1 MADNTPTPAPAVPAA
16 PAPALGNI
24 ITIFSTKG
32 GVGKT
37 LLAVNLAI
45 ALAQEGKRVALL
57 DMDLQAIQ
65 DMARMIDA
73 TPQYSIFDIIS
84 ILEKI
89 EQAGNIKNYMTLV
102 STAGIDF
109 LPAITRP
116 KQSPHITGD
125 RIGKIAAMLAPYY
138 DFIIVDGGRAFTDSL
153 ISIFNRSNLIL
164 FIVTPDILSVYE
176 TRWGL
181 DVLQS
186 LHFPLKMIKLLLNRA
201 ESKSGLSW
209 QEVKLALPC
218 EIISSIPSDGRVVG
232 LALNRGVPV
241 VIDSPSSRVSAGI
254 KKFAQELITN
264 QSLYI
269 AHKEVADLR
278 SIKKEDVPAAGTFWD
293 MMGLSDKV
301 KWIKPIEQEDE
312 ILRLK
317 RRIHARLIEELDL
330 KRLDMELINNP
341 KKAKELRE
349 KAEKIIT
356 NLLADETGAFLSSL
370 EVREKLVK
378 EIADEALG
386 LGPLEELLRDP
397 DISDIMVNNK
407 DQVYIEKHGRVELT
421 SKKFISDDQVKVV
434 IERIIAPLG
443 RRIDESVPMV
453 DARLPDGSRVNAII
467 PPLSLTGPTLTI
479 RKFARE
485 HFTIEDLIAR
495 FGSLDRDV
503 ADFLAACVLSR
514 KNIIVSGGTGSGKT
528 TFLNILSDFIPSTER
543 IVTIEDA
550 AELKLNQEHW
560 VRLESRPP
568 NIEGKGAISIR
579 DLFRNCLRMRPD
591 RIVIGECRGGEAL
604 DMLQAMNTGHDGS
617 LTTIHANSTR
627 DVLTRLDS
635 MILMSGV
642 ELPIRAIREMTA
654 SAIDIVIQTAR
665 LSDGTRKITQVT
677 EVAGMDDELHIKFAD
692 IFQFKQMSIDRDTG
706 KVIGEFT
713 ATGHVPSFYEELIT
727 RGIHLSSDIFKAKQL
742 PK

>member
-1 MADNTPTPAPAVPAA
+1 MAENNQKI
-16 PAPALGNI
+16 GNVI
-24 ITIFSTKG
+24 SIFSTKG

-37 LLAVNLAI
+37 LIAVNVAI
-45 ALAQEGKRVALL
+45 SLAQEGKKVALIDL
-57 DMDLQAIQ
+57 DLQAVQ

-73 TPQYSIFDIIS
+73 TPQYSIFDIVS
-84 ILEKI
+84 ILDKV

-102 STAGIDF
+102 PVGIDF

-125 RIGKIAAMLAPYY
+125 RIGKVINMLMSYY

-164 FIVTPDILSVYE
+164 FVVTPDILSVYE

-186 LHFPLKMIKLLLNRA
+186 LHFPLKMIKLVLNRA

-218 EIISSIPSDGRVVG
+218 DIVASIPSDGRVVG

-241 VIDSPSSRVSAGI
+241 VVDNPSSRVSSGI
-254 KKFAQELITN
+254 KKFVQDLISN
-264 QSLYI
+264 PSLFI
-269 AHKEVADLR
+269 AHKEVEDLR
-278 SIKKEDVPAAGTFWD
+278 SIKKEEFPAAGTFWD
-293 MMGLSDKV
+293 AMGLADKV
-301 KWIKPIEQEDE
+301 KWIKPLEEEDE
-312 ILRLK
+312 IIKLK
-317 RRIHARLIEELDL
+317 RRIHGRLIEELDL
-330 KRLDMELINNP
+330 KRLDMELISNP

-349 KAEKIIT
+349 KAERIIS
-356 NLLADETGAFLSSL
+356 NLLAEETGAFLSSF

-386 LGPLEELLRDP
+386 LGPLEDLLRNG
-397 DISDIMVNNK
+397 DITDIMVNNK
-407 DQVYIEKHGRVELT
+407 DQVYIEQHGKIELT

-453 DARLPDGSRVNAII
+453 DSRLPDGSRVNAII

-485 HFTIEDLIAR
+485 HLTAEDLITR
-495 FGSLDRDV
+495 YDSLTRPV
-503 ADFLAACVLSR
+503 ADFLAACVLAR
-514 KNIIVSGGTGSGKT
+514 KNMIVSGGTGSGKT
-528 TFLNILSDFIPSTER
+528 TFLNILSAFIPNDER
-543 IVTIEDA
+543 IITIEDA
-550 AELKLNQEHW
+550 AELQLNQEHW

-568 NIEGKGAISIR
+568 NIEGKGAITIR

-654 SAIDIVIQTAR
+654 SAIDVIVQTAR
-665 LSDGTRKITQVT
+665 LSDGSRKVTQVT
-677 EVAGMDDELHIKFAD
+677 EVVGMDDELHIKFVD
-692 IFQFKQMSIDRDTG
+692 IFRFKQIGLDKEHNN
-706 KVIGEFT
+706 KVIGDFV
-713 ATGHVPSFYEELIT
+713 ATGHLPSFYDELIT
-727 RGIHLSSDIFKAKQL
+727 RGINL
-742 PK
+742 PREVFTSTETSL

>member
-1 MADNTPTPAPAVPAA
+1 MTENPPV
-16 PAPALGNI
+16 GNVI
-24 ITIFSTKG
+24 SIFSTKG

-45 ALAQEGKRVALL
+45 AMAQEGKKVALIDL
-57 DMDLQAIQ
+57 DLQAIQ
-65 DMARMIDA
+65 DMARMLDC
-73 TPQYSIFDIIS
+73 TPQYSIFDIVT
-84 ILEKI
+84 ILDKV
-89 EQAGNIKNYMTLV
+89 EQAATIKNYVTFV
-102 STAGIDF
+102 SKYGIDF

-116 KQSPHITGD
+116 KQSPHITGE
-125 RIGKIAAMLAPYY
+125 RIGKVVGMMTTQY
-138 DFIIVDGGRAFTDSL
+138 DCIIVDGGRAFTDTL
-153 ISIFNRSNLIL
+153 IQIFNRTNLIL
-164 FIVTPDILSVYE
+164 FVVTPDILSVYE

-186 LHFPLKMIKLLLNRA
+186 LHFPVRMIKLVLNRA

-209 QEVKLALPC
+209 QEVKLALSS
-218 EIISSIPSDGRVVG
+218 EIVASIPSDGRVVG

-241 VIDSPSSRVSAGI
+241 VFDNPSSRVSGAI
-254 KKFAQELITN
+254 KKFAKDLIGN
-264 QSLYI
+264 AAFYI
-269 AHKEVADLR
+269 EHKELEELR
-278 SIKKEDVPAAGTFWD
+278 SIRREELPAAGSFWD
-293 MMGLSDKV
+293 AMGLTDKV
-301 KWIKPIEQEDE
+301 RRIKAVEQEDE
-312 ILRLK
+312 IIKLK

-341 KKAKELRE
+341 RKAKDLRE
-349 KAEKIIT
+349 KAERIIS
-356 NLLADETGAFLSSL
+356 NLLTEETGAFLSSM

-386 LGPLEELLRDP
+386 LGPLEELLRDQ
-397 DISDIMVNNK
+397 DITDIMVNNK
-407 DQVYIEKHGRVELT
+407 DSVYVERHGRLELT
-421 SKKFISDDQVKVV
+421 SKKFISDDQVRVV
-434 IERIIAPLG
+434 IERIVAPLG

-485 HFTIEDLIAR
+485 HYTVEDLVSR
-495 FGSLDRDV
+495 FHSLTRPI
-503 ADFLAACVLSR
+503 ADFLAACVVAR

-528 TFLNILSDFIPSTER
+528 TFLNILSAFIPNTER

-550 AELKLNQEHW
+550 AELRLSQEHW

-568 NIEGKGAISIR
+568 NIEGKGAVTIR

-591 RIVIGECRGGEAL
+591 RIIIGECRSGEAL

-654 SAIDIVIQTAR
+654 SAINIVVQTAR
-665 LSDGTRKITQVT
+665 LSDGRRRVTQVT
-677 EVAGMDDELHIKFAD
+677 EVCGMDDELHIKFVD
-692 IFQFKQMSIDRDTG
+692 IFRFRQTG
-706 KVIGEFT
+706 VEPETKEVLGDFV
-713 ATGHVPSFYEELIT
+713 ATGYIPTFYEDLIT
-727 RGIHLSSDIFKAKQL
+727 RGITL
-742 PK
+742 PKDTFAPEKPAG

>member
-1 MADNTPTPAPAVPAA
+1 MTENPPQSQ
-16 PAPALGNI
+16 ALGRVA
-24 ITIFSTKG
+24 TIFSTKG

-37 LLAVNLAI
+37 LIAVNLAI
-45 ALAQEGKRVALL
+45 TLAQEGKKVALIDL
-57 DMDLQAIQ
+57 DLQGVQ

-84 ILEKI
+84 IIDKV

-102 STAGIDF
+102 PAGIDF

-116 KQSPHITGD
+116 KQSPHITPD
-125 RIGKIAAMLAPYY
+125 RIGKVINMIIPFY
-138 DFIIVDGGRAFTDSL
+138 DFVIVDGGRAFTDSL
-153 ISIFNRSNLIL
+153 IGIFNRSNLIL
-164 FIVTPDILSVYE
+164 FIATPDILSVYE

-186 LHFPLKMIKLLLNRA
+186 LHFPLKMIKILLNRA

-218 EIISSIPSDGRVVG
+218 EIIASIPSDGRVVG

-241 VIDSPSSRVSAGI
+241 VVDSPSSRVSVAV
-254 KKFAQELITN
+254 KKFAQDLIGN
-264 QSLYI
+264 SFLYI
-269 AHKEVADLR
+269 AHKEVEELR
-278 SIKKEDVPAAGTFWD
+278 SIKKEELPAAGTFWD
-293 MMGLSDKV
+293 AMGLSDKV

-312 ILRLK
+312 IIRLK

-356 NLLADETGAFLSSL
+356 NLLAEETGAFLSSF

-378 EIADEALG
+378 EVADEALG
-386 LGPLEELLRDP
+386 LGPLEELLRNA
-397 DISDIMVNNK
+397 DITDIMVNNK
-407 DQVYIEKHGRVELT
+407 DQVYVEDHGKLILT
-421 SKKFISDDQVKVV
+421 SKKFISDDQVRVV

-485 HFTIEDLIAR
+485 HYTVEDLITR
-495 FGSLDRDV
+495 FNSVDRNT
-503 ADFLAACVLSR
+503 ADFLSACVVAR
-514 KNIIVSGGTGSGKT
+514 KNMIVSGGTGSGKT
-528 TFLNILSDFIPSTER
+528 TFLNILSAFIPNDER
-543 IVTIEDA
+543 IVTLEDA
-550 AELKLNQEHW
+550 AELRLSQEHW

-568 NIEGKGAISIR
+568 NIEGKGAIGIR

-591 RIVIGECRGGEAL
+591 RIVIGECRGGEVL

-617 LTTIHANSTR
+617 MTTVHASSTH
-627 DVLTRLDS
+627 DVMTRLDS

-642 ELPIRAIREMTA
+642 ELPIRAIREMIA
-654 SAIDIVIQTAR
+654 SAIDLIVQTAR
-665 LSDGTRKITQVT
+665 LSDGTRKIVQVT
-677 EVAGMDDELHIKFAD
+677 EITGMDDEMHLKMKD
-692 IFQFKQMSIDRDTG
+692 IFRFRQISIDKEHG
-706 KVIGEFT
+706 NKVIGKFV
-713 ATGHVPSFYEELIT
+713 ATGHVPSFYDELIT
-727 RGIHLSSDIFKAKQL
+727 RGINLPREIFN
-742 PK
+742 PTE

>member
-1 MADNTPTPAPAVPAA
+1 MAENTSV
-16 PAPALGNI
+16 GNVI
-24 ITIFSTKG
+24 SIFSTKG

-37 LLAVNLAI
+37 LIAVNVAI
-45 ALAQEGKRVALL
+45 VLAQEGKKVALIDL
-57 DMDLQAIQ
+57 DLQAIQ

-73 TPQYSIFDIIS
+73 TPQYSIFDIVS
-84 ILEKI
+84 ILDKVES
-89 EQAGNIKNYMTLV
+89 AGNIKNYMTLV
-102 STAGIDF
+102 PVGIDF

-116 KQSPHITGD
+116 KQSPHITPE
-125 RIGKIAAMLAPYY
+125 RIGKVINMLTSFY
-138 DFIIVDGGRAFTDSL
+138 DFIVVDGGRAFTDSL

-186 LHFPLKMIKLLLNRA
+186 LHFPLKMLKLVLNRA

-218 EIISSIPSDGRVVG
+218 DIVASIPSDGRVVG

-241 VIDSPSSRVSAGI
+241 VIDNPSSRVSSSI
-254 KKFAQELITN
+254 KKFVQDLISN
-264 QSLYI
+264 PSLYI
-269 AHKEVADLR
+269 AHKEVEDLR
-278 SIKKEDVPAAGTFWD
+278 SIKKEEFPAAGTFWD
-293 MMGLSDKV
+293 AMGLADKV
-301 KWIKPIEQEDE
+301 KWIKPIEEEDE
-312 ILRLK
+312 IIKLK
-317 RRIHARLIEELDL
+317 RRIHGRLIEELDL
-330 KRLDMELINNP
+330 KRLDMELISNP

-349 KAEKIIT
+349 KAERIIS
-356 NLLADETGAFLSSL
+356 NLLAEETGAFLSSF

-386 LGPLEELLRDP
+386 LGPLEDLLRNP
-397 DISDIMVNNK
+397 DITDIMVNNK
-407 DQVYIEKHGRVELT
+407 DQVYIEQHGKIELT
-421 SKKFISDDQVKVV
+421 SKKFISDDQVRVV

-453 DARLPDGSRVNAII
+453 DSRLPDGSRINAII

-485 HFTIEDLIAR
+485 HYTTEDLITR
-495 FGSLDRDV
+495 FGSLTKPM
-503 ADFLAACVLSR
+503 ADFLAAAVIAR
-514 KNIIVSGGTGSGKT
+514 KNMIVSGGTGSGKT
-528 TFLNILSDFIPSTER
+528 TFLNILSAFIPNDER
-543 IVTIEDA
+543 IITIEDA
-550 AELKLNQEHW
+550 AELQLNQEHW

-568 NIEGKGAISIR
+568 NIEGKGAITIR

-617 LTTIHANSTR
+617 LTTIHANSAR
-627 DVLTRLDS
+627 DVLSRLDS

-642 ELPIRAIREMTA
+642 ELPIRAIREMTS
-654 SAIDIVIQTAR
+654 SAIDMIVQTAR
-665 LSDGTRKITQVT
+665 LSDGSRKVTQIT
-677 EVAGMDDELHIKFAD
+677 EVAGMDDELHIKFVD
-692 IFQFKQMSIDRDTG
+692 IFRFKQMAIDKEQNN
-706 KVIGEFT
+706 KVIGDFV
-713 ATGHVPSFYEELIT
+713 ATGHLPSFYDELIT
-727 RGIHLSSDIFKAKQL
+727 RGINLPREIFTSTGTSL
-742 PK
+742 

>member
-1 MADNTPTPAPAVPAA
+1 MAENTSAP
-16 PAPALGNI
+16 GTI

-37 LLAVNLAI
+37 LLAVNIAI
-45 ALAQEGKRVALL
+45 SLVQEGKRVALVDL
-57 DMDLQAIQ
+57 DLQAIQ

-84 ILEKI
+84 ILDKI
-89 EQAGNIKNYMTLV
+89 EQSGNIKNYMTV
-102 STAGIDF
+102 VGSSGIDF

-116 KQSPHITGD
+116 KQSPHISGD
-125 RIGKIAAMLAPYY
+125 RVGKVLSMLAPLY

-153 ISIFNRSNLIL
+153 ISAFNRSNLIL
-164 FIVTPDILSVYE
+164 FVVTPDILSVYE

-186 LHFPLKMIKLLLNRA
+186 LHFPLKMIKLVLNRA

-218 EIISSIPSDGRVVG
+218 EIIASVPSDGRVVG

-254 KKFAQELITN
+254 KKFAQDLIANHT
-264 QSLYI
+264 LYI
-269 AHKEVADLR
+269 AHKEVQDLR
-278 SIKKEDVPAAGTFWD
+278 SIRKDDIPSTGAGGAFWD

-301 KWIKPIEQEDE
+301 KWIKPIEEEDE
-312 ILRLK
+312 IIRLK

-349 KAEKIIT
+349 KAEKIIS

-378 EIADEALG
+378 DIADEALG
-386 LGPLEELLRDP
+386 LGPLEELLRDA
-397 DISDIMVNNK
+397 DTSDIMVNNK
-407 DQVYIEKHGRVELT
+407 DQVYVEKHGRLELT

-485 HFTIEDLIAR
+485 HYTIKDLIDR
-495 FGSLDRDV
+495 FDSLSGPM
-503 ADFLAACVLSR
+503 ADFLAACVIAR

-528 TFLNILSDFIPSTER
+528 TFLNILSDFIPNTER

-579 DLFRNCLRMRPD
+579 ELFRNCLRMRPD

-642 ELPIRAIREMTA
+642 ELPIRAIREMTS
-654 SAIDIVIQTAR
+654 SAIDVVIQTAR
-665 LSDGTRKITQVT
+665 LSDGTRKVTQIS
-677 EVAGMDDELHIKFAD
+677 EVAGMDDDTHIKFSD
-692 IFQFKQMSIDRDTG
+692 IFQFKQLSIDRDSG
-706 KVIGEFT
+706 KVIGDF
-713 ATGHVPSFYEELIT
+713 APTGNLPSFYDELVT
-727 RGIHLSSDIFKAKQL
+727 RGITLSKDIFTPHK
-742 PK
+742 

>member
-1 MADNTPTPAPAVPAA
+1 MAENKTS
-16 PAPALGNI
+16 GNVVS
-24 ITIFSTKG
+24 IFSTKG

-45 ALAQEGKRVALL
+45 ALSQAGKRVALIDL
-57 DMDLQAIQ
+57 DLQAVQ

-73 TPQYSIFDIIS
+73 TPQYSIFDIVS
-84 ILEKI
+84 ILEKV

-102 STAGIDF
+102 SSAGIDF

-125 RIGKIAAMLAPYY
+125 RIGKVIGMLTPHY

-153 ISIFNRSNLIL
+153 IQIFNRSNLIL

-186 LHFPLKMIKLLLNRA
+186 LHFPLKMLKLLLNRA

-218 EIISSIPSDGRVVG
+218 EIIASVPSDGRVVG

-241 VIDSPSSRVSAGI
+241 VLDSPSSRVSAAL
-254 KKFAQELITN
+254 KKFAQDLISTPT
-264 QSLYI
+264 LFI
-269 AHKEVADLR
+269 AHKEVEELR
-278 SIKKEDVPAAGTFWD
+278 SVKKEDLPAAGSFWD
-293 MMGLSDKV
+293 AMGLADKV
-301 KWIKPIEQEDE
+301 KWVKPIEQEDE
-312 ILRLK
+312 IIKLK

-349 KAEKIIT
+349 KAEKIVS
-356 NLLADETGAFLSSL
+356 NLLAEETGAFLSSF

-378 EIADEALG
+378 DIADEALG
-386 LGPLEELLRDP
+386 LGPLEELLRNP
-397 DISDIMVNNK
+397 DITDIMVNNK
-407 DQVYIEKHGRVELT
+407 DQVYIELHGKIELT
-421 SKKFISDDQVKVV
+421 SKKFISDDQVRVV

-453 DARLPDGSRVNAII
+453 DSRLPDGSRINAII

-485 HFTIEDLIAR
+485 HYTVEDLVTR
-495 FGSLDRDV
+495 FGSLDRKT

-528 TFLNILSDFIPSTER
+528 TFLNILSAFIPNDER

-550 AELKLNQEHW
+550 AELQLNQEHW

-568 NIEGKGAISIR
+568 NIEGKGAIGIR

-654 SAIDIVIQTAR
+654 SAIDIVVQTAR
-665 LSDGTRKITQVT
+665 LSDGSRKVTQVT
-677 EVAGMDDELHIKFAD
+677 EVVGMDDDLHIKFAD
-692 IFQFKQMSIDRDTG
+692 IFRFKQTAIDKEHNN
-706 KVIGEFT
+706 KVIGDFM
-713 ATGHVPSFYEELIT
+713 ATGHIPTFYDELLT
-727 RGIHLSSDIFKAKQL
+727 RGISL
-742 PK
+742 PKEIFTSTETSK

>member
-1 MADNTPTPAPAVPAA
+1 MEENNTN
-16 PAPALGNI
+16 GNVI
-24 ITIFSTKG
+24 SIFSTKG

-45 ALAQEGKRVALL
+45 ALSQTGKRVALIDL
-57 DMDLQAIQ
+57 DLQAVQ

-73 TPQYSIFDIIS
+73 TPQYSIFDIVS
-84 ILEKI
+84 ILEKV

-102 STAGIDF
+102 SSVGIDF

-116 KQSPHITGD
+116 KQSPHVTGD
-125 RIGKIAAMLAPYY
+125 RIGKVIGMLVPHY
-138 DFIIVDGGRAFTDSL
+138 DFVVVDGGRAFTDSL
-153 ISIFNRSNLIL
+153 IQIFNRSNLIL
-164 FIVTPDILSVYE
+164 FIVTPDILSIYE

-218 EIISSIPSDGRVVG
+218 EIIARVPSDGKVVG

-241 VIDSPSSRVSAGI
+241 IVDNPSSRVSTAI
-254 KKFAQELITN
+254 KKFAQDLISIP
-264 QSLYI
+264 SLYI
-269 AHKEVADLR
+269 AHKEVEELR
-278 SIKKEDVPAAGTFWD
+278 SVHKEELPAAGSFWD
-293 MMGLSDKV
+293 AMGLSDKV
-301 KWIKPIEQEDE
+301 KWVKPIEQEDE
-312 ILRLK
+312 IIKLK
-317 RRIHARLIEELDL
+317 RRIHTRLIEELDL

-349 KAEKIIT
+349 KAEKIVS
-356 NLLADETGAFLSSL
+356 NLLTEETGAFLSSF

-378 EIADEALG
+378 DIADEALG
-386 LGPLEELLRDP
+386 LGPLEELLRNP
-397 DISDIMVNNK
+397 DITDIMVNNK
-407 DQVYIEKHGRVELT
+407 DQVYIELHGKIELT
-421 SKKFISDDQVKVV
+421 SKKFISDDQVRVV

-453 DARLPDGSRVNAII
+453 DSRLPDGSRINAII

-485 HFTIEDLIAR
+485 HYTAEDLITR
-495 FGSLDRDV
+495 FSSLDRHI
-503 ADFLAACVLSR
+503 ADFLAACVLAR

-528 TFLNILSDFIPSTER
+528 TFLNILSAFIPIDER

-550 AELKLNQEHW
+550 AELQLNQEHW

-568 NIEGKGAISIR
+568 NIEGKGAITIR

-654 SAIDIVIQTAR
+654 SAIDIVVQTAR
-665 LSDGTRKITQVT
+665 LSDGSRKVTQVT
-677 EVAGMDDELHIKFAD
+677 EVAGMDDEMHIKFID
-692 IFQFKQMSIDRDTG
+692 IFRFKQTAIDKEHHN
-706 KVIGEFT
+706 KVLGEFI
-713 ATGHVPSFYEELIT
+713 ATGHIPSFYDEFLT
-727 RGIHLSSDIFKAKQL
+727 RGINL
-742 PK
+742 PKEIFTASETLA